1 MKRKSLIIIMA
12 ATIFL
17 ITIIFFLIRP
27 VASSVWSSWRALSQ
41 AKKDLINLE
50 EKKQILT
57 ALKNNKN
64 LQNVAEIAKNYIP
77 EESQSGD
84 LIIELTAMAQ
94 ANNLKVE
101 QISLEK
107 SPDAAKPTD
116 ETPAPTTKNQS
127 APTATASPAGSSANY
142 GAKTV
147 DFSMKLSGSF
157 ADFMSFLKTFENS
170 SRLISLKNI
179 SMQSK
184 LVEKTTV
191 FSVQI
196 TGSAY
201 YKSTLSLKNTL
212 ENIKISEDTLK
223 KFLNLKTYGQPI
235 NLPTESDFGRTNP
248 FEGY

>member
-1 MKRKSLIIIMA
+1 MKRKSLIIII
-12 ATIFL
+12 TTIIFL
-17 ITIIFFLIRP
+17 IMITFFLIRP
-27 VASSVWSSWRALSQ
+27 VVSSVWSSWKTLSQ
-41 AKKDLINLE
+41 TKKDLVNLE

-64 LQNVAEIAKNYIP
+64 LQNVAEIAKRYIP

-84 LIIELTAMAQ
+84 LIIELTAMAG

-107 SPDAAKPTD
+107 TPVTKSTGETTTSTPKAQSTPTS
-116 ETPAPTTKNQS
+116 TT
-127 APTATASPAGSSANY
+127 SPAGSSANY

-157 ADFMSFLKTFENS
+157 TDFINFLKTLETS
-170 SRLISLKNI
+170 SRLISLKNL

-184 LVEKTTV
+184 LVDKTTV

-201 YKSTLSLKNTL
+201 YKSKLSLENTL
-212 ENIKISEDTLK
+212 ENIKISQDTLN